1 MSWTSMI
8 FAAALAGLSVLAF
21 PIILRRLPLPPD
33 EPTAAPYGDLIS
45 RRFGWQVGLWCLLAL
60 GISFALTPP
69 GVWLA
74 WAALGTGGILLVVID
89 AHTRLLPLRLTQA
102 VAICAAAGVG
112 IAALQGGSTEGPR
125 IALSAAGMAL
135 GAGGLF
141 FLFWRLGQGIGFG
154 DVRLAAIIGAVA
166 GATSLQTATWALL
179 LGSLVGV
186 GWGVTARLV
195 RGHSDPFPYGPSL
208 LSGPYLALL
217 AQSVLAR

>member
-8 FAAALAGLSVLAF
+8 VAAALAGLTVLAL
-21 PIILRRLPLPPD
+21 PAILRRLPLPPD
-33 EPTAAPYGDLIS
+33 EPGLAPYADLIS
-45 RRFGWQVGLWCLLAL
+45 GRFAGQVGLWCLLAL

-69 GVWLA
+69 TAWLA
-74 WAALGTGGILLVVID
+74 WAALGTGGIVLVVID

-102 VAICAAAGVG
+102 VGIVAAMGVG
-112 IAALQGGSTEGPR
+112 IAALQGGSSDGPR

-154 DVRLAAIIGAVA
+154 DVRLAAIIGAVT
-166 GATSLQTATWALL
+166 GATSVQTATWALL

-186 GWGVTARLV
+186 FWGVTARVV
-195 RGHSDPFPYGPSL
+195 RGREGPFPYGPSL
-208 LSGPYLALL
+208 MSGPYLALL
-217 AQSVLAR
+217 AQFFLAR

>member
-1 MSWTSMI
+1 MSWTSAI
-8 FAAALAGLSVLAF
+8 LAAALAGVTVLIY
-21 PIILRRLPLPPD
+21 PVILRRLPLPPD
-33 EPTAAPYGDLIS
+33 EPGVAPYADLIS

-69 GVWLA
+69 RVWLA
-74 WAALGTGGILLVVID
+74 WAVLGTGGILLVVID

-102 VAICAAAGVG
+102 VAIGAAAGVVM
-112 IAALQGGSTEGPR
+112 AALLAGSVEGPS

-141 FLFWRLGQGIGFG
+141 FLFWRLGQGVGFG

-186 GWGVTARLV
+186 GWGLTSRVV
-195 RGHSDPFPYGPSL
+195 RGHEGPFPYGPSL
-208 LSGPYLALL
+208 LSGAYLALL
-217 AQSVLAR
+217 AQFFLSG

>member
-8 FAAALAGLSVLAF
+8 FAAALAGLTVLAF
-21 PIILRRLPLPPD
+21 PVILRRLPLPPD
-33 EPTAAPYGDLIS
+33 EPGVAPYADLIS
-45 RRFGWQVGLWCLLAL
+45 RRFGWQVGLWCLVAL
-60 GISFALTPP
+60 GSSFALTPP
-69 GVWLA
+69 RMWLA

-102 VAICAAAGVG
+102 VAVVAVAGVG
-112 IAALQGGSTEGPR
+112 IAALQGGSIEGPR

-154 DVRLAAIIGAVA
+154 DVRLAAIIGGVT

-186 GWGVTARLV
+186 VWGVTARVV
-195 RGHSDPFPYGPSL
+195 RGHEGPFPYGPSL
-208 LSGPYLALL
+208 MSGPYLALL
-217 AQSVLAR
+217 AQFFLTH